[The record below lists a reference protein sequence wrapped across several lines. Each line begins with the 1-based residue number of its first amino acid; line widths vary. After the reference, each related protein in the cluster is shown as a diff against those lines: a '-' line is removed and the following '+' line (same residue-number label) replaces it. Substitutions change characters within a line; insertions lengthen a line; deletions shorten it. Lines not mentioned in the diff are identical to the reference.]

1 MGFTL
6 NDELIRNTHG
16 FYLKNSGG
24 DFTRFNAN
32 PVMLFNHEYDKVIGR
47 WENLRV
53 EENLLIADEVFD
65 VDDPESLKIK
75 NKVDRNFL
83 KGASLGIYPLD
94 AEVELRDGKEE
105 LVVTRWE
112 LLEGSIVSVPSNGNA
127 IRLYGVDGEIM
138 EVQEL
143 KLMAKKTTQPNFL
156 NNMKIETIAVMIGLA
171 ADAKEDQV
179 METLSAIIAKNNDNA
194 KQLTAKD
201 KEIQDLKAVVEEH
214 KQSKVKSLIDSA
226 IADKKIDESLRAT
239 YTKLANTDFAEA
251 KKALDAIK
259 GVGRAVETLG
269 QETVPD
275 GEKDWDFHKYVREG
289 KAEHLKA
296 NNLNRFKELYKKAF
310 NRDYKS

>member
-1 MGFTL
+1 
-6 NDELIRNTHG
+6 
-16 FYLKNSGG
+16 
-24 DFTRFNAN
+24 
-32 PVMLFNHEYDKVIGR
+32 
-47 WENLRV
+47 
-53 EENLLIADEVFD
+53 VFD

-83 KGASLGIYPLD
+83 KGASPGIYPLD
-94 AEVELRDGKEE
+94 AEVELRNGKDY

-127 IRLYGVDGEIM
+127 IKLYGKDGEIM

-156 NNMKIETIAVMIGLA
+156 NKMKIETIAVMIGLA

-179 METLSAIIAKNNDNA
+179 METLSGIIAKNNDHA

-201 KEIQDLKAVVEEH
+201 NEIEKLKAVVEEN
-214 KQSKVKSLIDSA
+214 KQAKVKNLIDSA

-239 YTKLANTDFAEA
+239 YTKLANTDFKEA

-259 GVGRAVETLG
+259 GVGRVSETLG
-269 QETVPD
+269 AETIPD
-275 GEKDWDFHKYVREG
+275 SEKDWDFHKYVREG
-289 KAEHLKA
+289 KAEQLKA
-296 NNLNRFKELYKKAF
+296 SNFNRFKELYKKAF
-310 NRDYKS
+310 NREYKS